1 MARRRTAAGERPAYR
16 DVVANRPP
24 VPVPDGA
31 RPWLGG
37 RLLVA
42 TTRLGDPNFE
52 GTVVLLLDHGP
63 PGALGI
69 VLNRPTPVPV
79 GEILEPWHEQAA
91 LAPPGVIFRGGPVS
105 PDVVIGVA
113 RPAGPPPADD
123 WRAVAGSVGTVDLA
137 VAPDEQPVALAGV
150 RLFSGYAGWSD
161 GQLEAE
167 LDEDAW
173 FVVDALA
180 ADVLCPDAERLWHD
194 VLRRQGGGLSL
205 LAGYPR
211 HPNLN

>member
-1 MARRRTAAGERPAYR
+1 MASPST
-16 DVVANRPP
+16 
-24 VPVPDGA
+24 PVPDGA
-31 RPWLGG
+31 RPPLPG

-52 GTVVLLLDHGP
+52 GTVVLVLDHGP

-79 GEILEPWHEQAA
+79 GEILAPWQDQAD
-91 LAPPGVIFRGGPVS
+91 LVPPGVVFRGGPVA

-113 RPAGPPPADD
+113 RPAGPPPAEG
-123 WRAVAGSVGTVDLA
+123 WRAVVGEAGTVDLA
-137 VAPDEQPVALAGV
+137 VAPEDQRCALAGA
-150 RLFSGYAGWSD
+150 RLFSGYAGWSE

-173 FVVDALA
+173 FVLDAA
-180 ADVLCPDAERLWHD
+180 EADVFSADAERLWHD
-194 VLRRQGGGLSL
+194 VLRRQGGELSL